1 MFLPA
6 SLCFLYNNN
15 LQYRT
20 PPTLP
25 TSRNFK
31 LKPTALYGAAFGLR
45 FTNPLFYL
53 TTISRH
59 LLLAPSPHYRSHTVP
74 VAHNNGGFATGN
86 DKW

>member
-1 MFLPA
+1 MILPA
-6 SLCFLYNNN
+6 SLCFLYNDS

-25 TSRNFK
+25 TSRNFN

-53 TTISRH
+53 TTNCRQ
-59 LLLAPSPHYRSHTVP
+59 LPFAPSPHYRSHILP
-74 VAHNNGGFATGN
+74 VAHINGGLAVGN
-86 DKW
+86 EKR